1 MFLLNPF
8 IIYTANNQNVFALAF
23 PINNSYDRL
32 VAQMNN
38 YDSYSSYF
46 HYVDSFSDLSRD
58 TTSSNSSD
66 LLEEDNTAPTEEIGQ
81 DNINT
86 AADSV
91 DEPTA
96 DTNQSSSALSSSSS
110 SSSSDLLEEDNTA
123 PTEEIGQDNINTAD
137 DSVDEPTA
145 DTNQSSSSP

>member
-1 MFLLNPF
+1 LVNDIFRYSVCFAITFGIFLLNPF

-96 DTNQSSSALSSSSS
+96 DTNQSSS
-110 SSSSDLLEEDNTA
+110 
-123 PTEEIGQDNINTAD
+123 
-137 DSVDEPTA
+137 
-145 DTNQSSSSP
+145 SP